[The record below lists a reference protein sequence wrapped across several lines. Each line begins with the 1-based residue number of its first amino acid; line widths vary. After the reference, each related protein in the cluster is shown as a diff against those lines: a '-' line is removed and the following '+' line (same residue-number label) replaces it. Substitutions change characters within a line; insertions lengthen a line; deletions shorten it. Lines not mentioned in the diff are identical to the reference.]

1 MMDWD
6 RSKDGGWRSL
16 SSLSPSSSA
25 HIGMSRI
32 ENIFGRM
39 SIWLTGERRTGEN
52 QGRMEP
58 AEHIIN
64 MEACMNTSSRSRRQ
78 ILKALAIVALV
89 FAVSPV
95 AKADVT
101 DSAADGFTVK
111 ITVSIHASPG
121 DVYRRLVDNIGN
133 WWSSDHTL
141 SHDAHNLLIE
151 GRPMGC
157 FCEKLPNG
165 GSVRHM
171 EVILVQPGKTLRMS
185 GAMGPL
191 QALAVS
197 AVATFNLAPEADGTK
212 LEFTYTIGG
221 YAPQGLKGLA
231 PIVDN
236 VLTEQI
242 TRLKNYVETGNPASK
257 DKQ

>member
-1 MMDWD
+1 
-6 RSKDGGWRSL
+6 
-16 SSLSPSSSA
+16 
-25 HIGMSRI
+25 
-32 ENIFGRM
+32 
-39 SIWLTGERRTGEN
+39 
-52 QGRMEP
+52 
-58 AEHIIN
+58 
-64 MEACMNTSSRSRRQ
+64 
-78 ILKALAIVALV
+78 
-89 FAVSPV
+89 
-95 AKADVT
+95 
-101 DSAADGFTVK
+101 
-111 ITVSIHASPG
+111 
-121 DVYRRLVDNIGN
+121 
-133 WWSSDHTL
+133 
-141 SHDAHNLLIE
+141 LIE

-197 AVATFNLAPEADGTK
+197 AVATFSLAPEADGTK

-221 YAPQGLKGLA
+221 YAPQGLTGLA

-242 TRLKNYVETGNPASK
+242 TRLKNYVETGNPAGK
-257 DKQ
+257 AKQ